1 MKVFNDFFILP
12 DTLEKSKFSQEIFVY
27 KVQFSDIIKI
37 KMVKGSN
44 KCNIC
49 GKSGS
54 KGWFG
59 IPKNEEIAR
68 KWVQVIGSATEDNEV
83 PKSAKACFRHFS
95 VTELFIYPDLVKPKP
110 GKKMLETCK

>member
-1 MKVFNDFFILP
+1 
-12 DTLEKSKFSQEIFVY
+12 
-27 KVQFSDIIKI
+27 
-37 KMVKGSN
+37 MVKASN

-59 IPKNEEIAR
+59 VPKNEETAR
-68 KWVQVIGSATEDNEV
+68 KWVQVIGSVTEDNKV

-95 VTELFIYPDLVKPKP
+95 VKDLFIYPDLVKPKP
-110 GKKMLETCK
+110 GKKMLTFNFDSDSLTI